1 MDTNRISLKI
11 CIASL
16 ALFATSAGA
25 QTIYKQVDAGGRIMF
40 TDRPSPE
47 ARVVASYETSRSA
60 RRQENDAEAIAEP
73 VRGPAFAQEPRR
85 IAQSEPA
92 EIRALPEY
100 RTFGEIRTAQDFR
113 GNSTDVP
120 SMAAPRATLRPVVA
134 ANDVERAVAT
144 YSPLTSA
151 LAMEKDAAESARR
164 ARREA
169 HKISPAAVLVVK
181 PVSHEREALP
191 AHEGISTFYVLWVTT
206 FFILAAGLLYVG
218 FQTLRLIL
226 RGAFPRWELG
236 LA

>member
-16 ALFATSAGA
+16 ALFATAAGA

-60 RRQENDAEAIAEP
+60 RQQENEAEAGAEP
-73 VRGPAFAQEPRR
+73 ESSAF
-85 IAQSEPA
+85 A
-92 EIRALPEY
+92 EIRTVQE
-100 RTFGEIRTAQDFR
+100 FR
-113 GNSTDVP
+113 GNATGVP
-120 SMAAPRATLRPVVA
+120 SMAAPKAMLRPVA

-151 LAMEKDAAESARR
+151 LAMEKDAAEAARR
-164 ARREA
+164 ARQEA
-169 HKISPAAVLVVK
+169 QKATPAGGLILK
-181 PVSHEREALP
+181 PVPRERETLP
-191 AHEGISTFYVLWVTT
+191 AHEGISTFYVLWATT
-206 FFILAAGLLYVG
+206 FFILAVGLLYVG
-218 FQTLRLIL
+218 FQTLRVIL

>member
-1 MDTNRISLKI
+1 MDTNRNSLKI
-11 CIASL
+11 CIVSL
-16 ALFATSAGA
+16 ALFATAAGA

-47 ARVVASYETSRSA
+47 ARVVASYETSSPA
-60 RRQENDAEAIAEP
+60 RRQENDAES
-73 VRGPAFAQEPRR
+73 VAQAP
-85 IAQSEPA
+85 
-92 EIRALPEY
+92 EIRALPES

-113 GNSTDVP
+113 GNATGVP
-120 SMAAPRATLRPVVA
+120 ATAAPKAMLRPAVA

-164 ARREA
+164 ARQEA
-169 HKISPAAVLVVK
+169 QKNTPAAVLVVK
-181 PVSHEREALP
+181 PVSHEREALQ